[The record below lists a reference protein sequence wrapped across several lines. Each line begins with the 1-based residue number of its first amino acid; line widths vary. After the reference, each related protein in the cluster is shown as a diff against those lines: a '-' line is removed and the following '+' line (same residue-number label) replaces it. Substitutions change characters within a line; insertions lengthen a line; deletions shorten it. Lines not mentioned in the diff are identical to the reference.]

1 METQTESYN
10 ALPFAY
16 DDYSISHQKQ
26 YDNDEELQPHEQLSE
41 KQKKLFDIRLKMNE
55 ARKKNHKEVVEEDK
69 RKCEPKNAEIKRKRE
84 EREEKERSKKQ
95 KTDPTDQPKPLAQ
108 QNEEVEQEKEEEA
121 EEGDDNYY
129 GDPKLMNVTV
139 EEAEEKAKKKGKKR
153 PAPFGWDVFN
163 QDSMYNSYKKRTKK
177 CKS

>member
-1 METQTESYN
+1 MMKNSNPMNNYLKN
-10 ALPFAY
+10 
-16 DDYSISHQKQ
+16 K
-26 YDNDEELQPHEQLSE
+26 
-41 KQKKLFDIRLKMNE
+41 KKLFDIRLKMNE

-139 EEAEEKAKKKGKKR
+139 EEAEEKAKKKERKGLHHLV
-153 PAPFGWDVFN
+153 G
-163 QDSMYNSYKKRTKK
+163 MYLIKIRCIILIKNVQKM
-177 CKS
+177 